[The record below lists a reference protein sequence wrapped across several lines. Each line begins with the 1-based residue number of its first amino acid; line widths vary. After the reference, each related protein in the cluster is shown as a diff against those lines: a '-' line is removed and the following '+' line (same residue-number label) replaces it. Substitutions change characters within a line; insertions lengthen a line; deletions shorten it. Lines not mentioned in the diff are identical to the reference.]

1 MDNKSKAVVIIIAPV
16 FPKSVQR
23 RDLCRRLFSHFTSV
37 SRLVVRHFVQACKV
51 GSDVWNQARRDVWNQ
66 ASRDGVLGVKVETLT
81 V

>member
-51 GSDVWNQARRDVWNQ
+51 GSDVWNQA
-66 ASRDGVLGVKVETLT
+66 SRDGVLGVKVETLT